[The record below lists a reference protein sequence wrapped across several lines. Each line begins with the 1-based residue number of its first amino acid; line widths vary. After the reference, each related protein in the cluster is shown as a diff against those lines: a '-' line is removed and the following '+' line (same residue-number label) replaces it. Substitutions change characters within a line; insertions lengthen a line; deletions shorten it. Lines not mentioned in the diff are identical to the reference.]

1 MWRYGK
7 HLRIPEDHRTAAA
20 WQRWLRPIDSQLQIA
35 ACQVAIKVAQ
45 FNTLV
50 TIRDRVL
57 QKIALAM
64 YVHLSPANNPNLLWF
79 FSMHRELGTIWDLP
93 MQCSDRTCNRCTDS
107 E

>member
-1 MWRYGK
+1 MGSTCGFRKIIALPQRGK
-7 HLRIPEDHRTAAA
+7 GGCGRSIHNYR
-20 WQRWLRPIDSQLQIA
+20 SQPA
-35 ACQVAIKVAQ
+35 KFAIKVAQ

-79 FSMHRELGTIWDLP
+79 FSMYRELGTIWDLP